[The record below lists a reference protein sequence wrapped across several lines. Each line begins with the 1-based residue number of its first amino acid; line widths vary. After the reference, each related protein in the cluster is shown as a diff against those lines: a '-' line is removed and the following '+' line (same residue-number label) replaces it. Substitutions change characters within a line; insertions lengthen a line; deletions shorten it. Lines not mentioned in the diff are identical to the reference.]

1 MSRSIGTLLAALL
14 LAAAGSAPAVAE
26 MLELAPRRE
35 PGESYELALR
45 ARTETETTALRSGPI
60 AHEEDVLLDYTAR
73 VVVLETDPSGIPTR
87 ERHED
92 VQLRF
97 VRERESG
104 TAFAEGVGYEVERDR
119 KGGVRIHVDG
129 KRIDRAIE
137 KRIAALLEDQFEYGL
152 GPPLLD
158 PGRAVE
164 VGESWALDDGAARR
178 FLRKRGI
185 RVIELGGA
193 ATATLGRDA
202 ATDALVVR
210 YTIPVAWWKPAK
222 LPPNAIS
229 AASGGRVEGVVQLED
244 GRPVRH
250 VAKLVMEAHG
260 VVTASGYA
268 SPAPWRI
275 ETARHS
281 DQRTQPLARPLAAN
295 F

>member
-1 MSRSIGTLLAALL
+1 MSRSIRTLLAAALL
-14 LAAAGSAPAVAE
+14 GSAGSAAPAE
-26 MLELAPRRE
+26 ILDLAPRRE

-45 ARTETETTALRSGPI
+45 ARTETEATALRATPI
-60 AHEEDVLLDYTAR
+60 AHAEDLLLDYGAR
-73 VVVLETDPSGIPTR
+73 VIVLETDPSGIPTR

-92 VQLRF
+92 AQIRFLRAGE
-97 VRERESG
+97 VG
-104 TAFAEGVGYEVERDR
+104 TVLAQGVAYEVERDR
-119 KGGVRIHVDG
+119 QGGVRIRVEG
-129 KRIDRAIE
+129 RRIDRAIE

-152 GPPLLD
+152 GPALLD

-164 VGESWALDDGAARR
+164 VGDTWQLDDGTARR

-185 RVIELGGA
+185 HVIDLGGA

-202 ATDALVVR
+202 ATGALVVR
-210 YTIPVAWWKPAK
+210 YAIPVAWWKPAK

-229 AASGGRVEGVVQLED
+229 AASSGRVEGVVQLD
-244 GRPVRH
+244 SGRPARH

-268 SPAPWRI
+268 SPARWRI
-275 ETARHS
+275 ETARHT
-281 DQRTQPLARPLAAN
+281 DQRTQPVARPVAAN